1 MDPLQGVVRG
11 LEAGRPVSAPTALV
25 LGGGFVGAACAWNLR
40 RAGFATTW
48 IDRGDPARAASFG
61 NAGHLATEQIVP
73 LASYA
78 TLRDLPRRLFLAGG
92 PVGLRP
98 RHAAAWL
105 PFGMRLIAACRRHEA
120 GSAALKSLI
129 VAALP
134 AWHRLA
140 SAIDAPSSIR
150 EAGHYAAFE
159 SEATARAGI
168 RAALATDFGYAH
180 AREAT
185 PAELD
190 RLRARFAGR
199 PVGAVRFSNTGQIVD
214 IPALRARLD
223 RAFREAGGTKID
235 AEIRTVNVEAGTARA
250 ILGDGTAR
258 TADRIVVAAGVGS
271 AALLR
276 DVEGPIPLIAER
288 GYHIDAPVAAAD
300 WPEDLPPVAF
310 PDRSTIV
317 TRFASSLRMTSFT
330 EFAWES
336 AAPDPRKWAKLE
348 RHADELGLPKGASRT
363 RWIGPRPTLPDFL
376 PAIGRARGAGNL
388 LYAFGHQHLGVTL
401 SAITGELVAAL
412 ADDRAPAIPL
422 APFDLDRF

>member
-1 MDPLQGVVRG
+1 MGPLQDLVQS
-11 LEAGRPVSAPTALV
+11 LEAGRSVSMPTALV
-25 LGGGFVGAACAWNLR
+25 LGGGFVGAACAWNLQR
-40 RAGFATTW
+40 NGFATNW
-48 IDRGDPARAASFG
+48 IDRGDPARAASYG

-73 LASYA
+73 LASYE
-78 TLRDLPRRLFLAGG
+78 TLRKLPGRLFLAGG

-105 PFGMRLIAACRRHEA
+105 PFGMRLIASCRRYA
-120 GSAALKSLI
+120 TGSIALKSLI

-140 SAIDAPSSIR
+140 SAIDAPSLIR

-168 RAALATDFGYAH
+168 RAALATDYGYAQ

-185 PAELD
+185 QEELD

-199 PVGAVRFSNTGQIVD
+199 PVGAVRFSKTGQVVD

-223 RAFREAGGTKID
+223 HAFRDAGGTKTT
-235 AEIRTVNVEAGTARA
+235 AEIRAVDIEAGKARA
-250 ILGDGTAR
+250 ILADGTALG
-258 TADRIVVAAGVGS
+258 ADRIVVAAGVGS

-276 DVEGPIPLIAER
+276 EIEGPIPLIAER
-288 GYHIDAPVAAAD
+288 GYHIDARVSATE

-317 TRFASSLRMTSFT
+317 TRFRSSLRMTSFT

-348 RHADELGLPKGASRT
+348 LHADELGLPKGESRT

-376 PAIGRARGAGNL
+376 PAIGRSRAAPNL

-412 ADDRAPAIPL
+412 ANERASAIPL
-422 APFDLDRF
+422 TPFDLNRF

>member
-1 MDPLQGVVRG
+1 MDALQSVVRG
-11 LEAGRPVSAPTALV
+11 LEADRSVSAPTALV

-61 NAGHLATEQIVP
+61 NAGHLATEQTVP

-78 TLRDLPRRLFLAGG
+78 TLRKLPRRLFLAGG

-105 PFGMRLIAACRRHEA
+105 PFGMRLIASCRRYEA
-120 GSAALKSLI
+120 GSAALRSLI

-134 AWHRLA
+134 AWLRLV
-140 SAIDAPSSIR
+140 SAIDAPGLIR
-150 EAGHYAAFE
+150 EGGHYAAFE

-185 PAELD
+185 PGEID

-199 PVGAVRFSNTGQIVD
+199 PVGAVRFSNTGQVVD

-223 RAFREAGGTKID
+223 RTFREAGGAKID
-235 AEIRTVNVEAGTARA
+235 AEIRAVEIEAGTARA
-250 ILGDGTAR
+250 RLADGAIL

-276 DVEGPIPLIAER
+276 DVAGPIPLIAER
-288 GYHIDAPVAAAD
+288 GYHIDARIAPAD
-300 WPEDLPPVAF
+300 WPEDFPPVAF

-317 TRFASSLRMTSFT
+317 TRFAASLRMTSFT

-348 RHADELGLPKGASRT
+348 RHADELGLPKGESRT
-363 RWIGPRPTLPDFL
+363 RWIGPRPTLPDYL
-376 PAIGRARGAGNL
+376 PAIGRARGMDNL

-401 SAITGELVAAL
+401 SAVTGELVAAL
-412 ADDRAPAIPL
+412 AADRAPAIPL